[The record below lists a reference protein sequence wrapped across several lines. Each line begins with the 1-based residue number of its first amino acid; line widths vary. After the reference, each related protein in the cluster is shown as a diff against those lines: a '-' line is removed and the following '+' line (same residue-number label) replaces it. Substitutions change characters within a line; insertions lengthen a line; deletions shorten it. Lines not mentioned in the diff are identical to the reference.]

1 MHEYIT
7 AGHQAHA
14 GRAGDAAQLL
24 QTQCV
29 VQTLQ
34 KLDCKP

>member
-1 MHEYIT
+1 MHEYIA
-7 AGHQAHA
+7 AGHQAHT

-24 QTQCV
+24 QTQGV

-34 KLDCKP
+34 KLNCKP